1 MTSFY
6 NIQRPVVEN
15 GKLIF
20 ISNGGSREFIGI
32 RDCRKQLAD
41 LETKTNLR
49 PSTQERLALLREG
62 VATWERWKA
71 AK

>member
-6 NIQRPVVEN
+6 NQQSPRVEN

-32 RDCRKQLAD
+32 RDCRRQIAD
-41 LETKTNLR
+41 LETKSNLR
-49 PSTQERLALLREG
+49 PSSQQRLELLREG

-71 AK
+71 AR